1 MADES
6 VHSVSLYEDGGS
18 LDDFFDSLDDD
29 VDSLDDDVDS
39 LTDDVGSRAG
49 DSSTLSAGVV
59 DILAAHSPP

>member
-29 VDSLDDDVDS
+29 VDSL
-39 LTDDVGSRAG
+39 TDDR
-49 DSSTLSAGVV
+49 
-59 DILAAHSPP
+59 